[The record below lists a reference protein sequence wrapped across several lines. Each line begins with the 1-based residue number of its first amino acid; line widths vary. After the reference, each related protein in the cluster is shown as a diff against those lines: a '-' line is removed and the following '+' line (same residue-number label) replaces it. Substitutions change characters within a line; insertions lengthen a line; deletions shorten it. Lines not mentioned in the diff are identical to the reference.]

1 MGEQY
6 QELFAISQALPGPGS
21 TKMAF
26 CIALIHAGM
35 LPAILAFLIWSLPGA
50 IGMFALALGV
60 QRIDE
65 VLPDPVYALLSGL
78 NASTVGIIA
87 LAAVQLAEKAIK
99 DRLTRLLVILG
110 ACAGLCYNALWYFPL
125 LMAIG
130 GITTVVWDLW
140 MRATVGRIKAGF
152 ERRKKGK
159 QREEE
164 EHTTAPV
171 QLEER
176 APEASGVQRN
186 SGVSH
191 RINVAVPAGQPVA
204 GLSGEI
210 TCGDSAPQ
218 TIDMVSHAIP
228 VKVGLAIIAAFFG
241 IPPRLTSLLS

>member
-1 MGEQY
+1 
-6 QELFAISQALPGPGS
+6 
-21 TKMAF
+21 
-26 CIALIHAGM
+26 M

-50 IGMFALALGV
+50 LGMFALALGV

-65 VLPDPVYALLSGL
+65 VLPNPVYALLSGL

-130 GITTVVWDLW
+130 GITTVTWDLW

-152 ERRKKGK
+152 ERRKKNK

-164 EHTTAPV
+164 EHTEAPV

-176 APEASGVQRN
+176 APEASGTQRN
-186 SGVSH
+186 SSMSH
-191 RINVAVPAGQPVA
+191 RVITTVAPVQPADGSN
-204 GLSGEI
+204 GKI
-210 TCGDSAPQ
+210 TAVDTTTQ

-228 VKVGLAIIAAFFG
+228 VKVGLAIITAFFG
-241 IPPRLTSLLS
+241 IPTPPPRSSGAAG